1 MTYSAITGEPIFSPR
16 ELLDFSLRAAE
27 LSNISAKEIF
37 DDLCYLLGPHYWGY
51 AYDFNAAMREVTP
64 LDYPVY
70 SAASLDGDLGDGEK
84 ILTAQHGRDT
94 INTTEARQ
102 SREKGWHTMEIII
115 NETGKRYNLTMQEWT
130 GSDWG
135 PDMAQDVIID
145 SSYHWDDTAE
155 AWRMDGHEDNLTDY
169 LHDWEQYNT
178 DADRDAYD
186 EDERARLRD
195 ERPRSYDLSEISK

>member
-1 MTYSAITGEPIFSPR
+1 MI
-16 ELLDFSLRAAE
+16 
-27 LSNISAKEIF
+27 
-37 DDLCYLLGPHYWGY
+37 
-51 AYDFNAAMREVTP
+51 P

-70 SAASLDGDLGDGEK
+70 YPAPVYGYLGDGEK
-84 ILTAQHGRDT
+84 ILTNPQEGDT

-102 SREKGWHTMEIII
+102 SREKGRHTMEIII

-135 PDMAQDVIID
+135 QDMAQDIIID
-145 SSYHWDDTAE
+145 SSYHWDDDAE

-169 LHDWEQYNT
+169 LQDWEQYNT

-186 EDERARLRD
+186 EDERAKLRD
-195 ERPRSYDLSEISK
+195 ERPRSYDLDVITE